1 MAVTFFVCFF
11 PHVHLYATK
20 QHQNL
25 TQSIKLTPKCVLL
38 EILRD
43 KWLAGVP

>member
-1 MAVTFFVCFF
+1 MAVTFLFVF
-11 PHVHLYATK
+11 PHIHLYATK

-25 TQSIKLTPKCVLL
+25 THSIKLTPKCVLL

-43 KWLAGVP
+43 KWLAWAP